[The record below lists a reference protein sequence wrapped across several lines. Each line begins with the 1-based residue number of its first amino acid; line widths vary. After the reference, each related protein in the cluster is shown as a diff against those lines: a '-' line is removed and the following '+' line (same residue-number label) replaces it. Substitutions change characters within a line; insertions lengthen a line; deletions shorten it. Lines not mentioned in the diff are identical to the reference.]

1 MHKNDRILAVILA
14 VVGAAGIWYLSNSAP
29 IGTRDMPLA
38 DPKSPKLGPSWVG
51 ATANYQVTSWAT
63 VEQTTQVGSTAEAL
77 LRAYL
82 AFFKLDNAAVPKG
95 GLKLSLYRNRE
106 QFKQRHPQ
114 PAWAEALYSKGVS
127 YAYYDASGPNAFHWM
142 LHEATHQL
150 NEQVGHTPPD
160 KWINEGLAS
169 YFGASKLE
177 DYNLTPG
184 KIEAQAYPVWW
195 LGKLRPTGDMRKD
208 FASGRVVPLRA
219 LVGNSGGPALDSHV
233 NQWYLGYWSL
243 TQFLLHG
250 AGGKYAAGYHKLL
263 AGKSATLA
271 DFEREIGPV
280 DAVQAEWYHYLQ
292 TLELDGQDTAD
303 EGTDNVTVVQ

>member
-1 MHKNDRILAVILA
+1 MSKNDRILAVILA
-14 VVGAAGIWYLSNSAP
+14 VVGALGLWYMAGSAP

-38 DPKSPKLGPSWVG
+38 DPKAPNLGPSWVG
-51 ATANYQVTSWAT
+51 ATADYQVTSWAT

-82 AFFKLDNAAVPKG
+82 QFFALDNSVVPKG
-95 GLKLSLYRNRE
+95 GLKLTLYRNRA
-106 QFKQRHPQ
+106 QFKAKHPQ

-127 YAYYDASGPNAFHWM
+127 YAYYDAKAPNAWHWM

-150 NEQVGHTPPD
+150 NEQVGHTPKD

-177 DYNLTPG
+177 DYTLTPG
-184 KIEAQAYPVWW
+184 KIEAKAYPVWW
-195 LGKLRPTGDMRKD
+195 LDQLRPSGDMAKD

-219 LVGNSGGPALDSHV
+219 LVSNSGGPNINTHV

-243 TQFLLHG
+243 THFLLHG
-250 AGGKYAAGYHKLL
+250 AGGKYAPGYRKLL

-280 DAVQAEWYHYLQ
+280 DAVQAQWYRYLQ
-292 TLELDGQDTAD
+292 GLSADGDGPGNVIVVD
-303 EGTDNVTVVQ
+303 EAGK